1 MNVPE
6 DLKYTVEHEW
16 IRLEGNRATIGI
28 TDYAQDQLGD
38 VVFVDLPAV
47 GQEVQ
52 AGGNLAVVESVKSVS
67 DVYAPLS
74 GRVVA
79 VNKLLKD
86 APETLNQDP
95 YGEGWIAV
103 LELTQPDEV
112 QGLLDAAAYIQ
123 HLSGA

>member
-79 VNKLLKD
+79 VNELLKD

-95 YGEGWIAV
+95 YGQGWIAV